1 MSVLFLS
8 VMPPVCHA
16 RFLLGAGC
24 TLFATTECS
33 REIRVSVPVAVPEV
47 AIAGRVLLGGS
58 LSLLGEDSEFLGFAP
73 TSLDMPRSGVF
84 TEMLEIALNRTGG
97 SFLDHVVSMS

>member
-1 MSVLFLS
+1 VL
-8 VMPPVCHA
+8 H
-16 RFLLGAGC
+16 
-24 TLFATTECS
+24 
-33 REIRVSVPVAVPEV
+33 
-47 AIAGRVLLGGS
+47 GGS
-58 LSLLGEDSEFLGFAP
+58 LSHLGEGSEFLGFAP

>member
-1 MSVLFLS
+1 MAEKRIEGFSW
-8 VMPPVCHA
+8 
-16 RFLLGAGC
+16 LGAVGG
-24 TLFATTECS
+24 AS
-33 REIRVSVPVAVPEV
+33 ARGHVSLLQM
-47 AIAGRVLLGGS
+47 LLGGS
-58 LSLLGEDSEFLGFAP
+58 LSHLGEGSEFLGFAP